1 MMKKNECRKGEP
13 DQGYYLC
20 ISREKSYNGHTHA
33 VVNFMNIIETKN
45 LTKSYDE
52 LIAVDN
58 LNLQIEEGEI
68 FGLLG
73 PNGAGKTT
81 TLLMLTTLKPP
92 TSGTALIN
100 TFDIVR
106 QPDKV
111 RKSIGIVFQ
120 DPSSDE
126 ILTGYE
132 NLKLHGWLYDMPDK
146 LREERIKEVLELV
159 DLTDRKNDRVKK
171 YSGGMRRRL
180 ELARGLMHHP
190 KILFLDEPTLGLD
203 PQSRDYIWKY
213 ILKLAKEKKITIII
227 TTHYMDEA
235 DKLCN
240 RLAII
245 DHGKIVVMGVPKD
258 LKKELGGDI
267 IRLKAENLSI
277 DGLKKLYYVKNISN
291 CDGEICLTVE
301 NANEHLQEI
310 LKTVGKVDS
319 VEIRSPTLDDV
330 FLHYTGRGMREDRPE
345 GGWAEKA
352 MNARSKE

>member
-1 MMKKNECRKGEP
+1 MDTKEKTNKGNH
-13 DQGYYLC
+13 YA
-20 ISREKSYNGHTHA
+20 IVS
-33 VVNFMNIIETKN
+33 FMYVIETKN
-45 LTKSYDE
+45 LTKKYNG
-52 LIAVDN
+52 LVAVDN
-58 LNLQIEEGEI
+58 LNLQVEEGEI

-92 TSGTALIN
+92 TSGTAIIN
-100 TFDIVR
+100 SFDIVK

-132 NLKLHGWLYDMPDK
+132 NLKLHGWLYDMPDD

-203 PQSRDYIWKY
+203 PQSREYIWNY
-213 ILKLAKEKKITIII
+213 VLKLAKEKKITIII

-245 DHGKIVVMGVPKD
+245 DQGKIVLMGAPKD
-258 LKKELGGDI
+258 LKKGLGGDI
-267 IRLKAENLSI
+267 IRLKAENL
-277 DGLKKLYYVKNISN
+277 DVEGLKKLRYIKNVSN
-291 CDGEICLTVE
+291 CDGEVCLTIE

-310 LKTVGKVDS
+310 LKAVGKVDS

-330 FLHYTGRGMREDRPE
+330 FLHYTGRGLREDRPE
-345 GGWAEKA
+345 GGWGEKA
-352 MNARSKE
+352 MNSGLRT